1 MNIIDGRTEK
11 RPVTAS
17 GDDLIRDR
25 LFEFAEIDEQ
35 AIESRVSLLLDLPG
49 RKSGL
54 VFEII
59 ITNANRLSMGTL

>member
-11 RPVTAS
+11 RPVRPAAT
-17 GDDLIRDR
+17 IR
-25 LFEFAEIDEQ
+25 LFEFAEIDAQ